1 MLLFSGV
8 LDPLII
14 SEDGTVN
21 KPKLYDATVTL
32 TAHLMR
38 NGRKAEK
45 EFIATVPT
53 DGTPFESTLVV
64 HYDFSQVDGKT
75 VTDIAEKGFQGTMM
89 NDAKIAQLKLE
100 DGTSLNVLDLGNGT
114 GYFDLGY
121 EIGQIMYNE
130 AMDYTLSV
138 YFYIDEDYEVS
149 NAGNFLWTFSNWE
162 TEGNGHLVAIL
173 DRDNK
178 E

>member
-1 MLLFSGV
+1 M
-8 LDPLII
+8 
-14 SEDGTVN
+14 ETVN
-21 KPKLYDATVTL
+21 KPKLYDYCHADCSFD
-32 TAHLMR
+32 AQR
-38 NGRKAEK
+38 KKGRERVYCNCANRWYTFRKH
-45 EFIATVPT
+45 F
-53 DGTPFESTLVV
+53 GS

-138 YFYIDEDYEVS
+138 YFYIDEDYEELG
-149 NAGNFLWTFSNWE
+149 NAE
-162 TEGNGHLVAIL
+162 TSCDLL
-173 DRDNK
+173 
-178 E
+178 